1 MSNELFVELSDD
13 QQEVVTGGEATL
25 ALYNATDFTKD
36 SVFGASASFS
46 TPYGAA
52 AASDGGAQ
60 HINSNSYSALLAAA
74 S

>member
-13 QQEVVTGGEATL
+13 QQEVVTGGAATL
-25 ALYNATDFTKD
+25 ALFNASDFTKD
-36 SVFGASASFS
+36 TVFGSSASLS
-46 TPYGAA
+46 GPDGAV

-60 HINSNSYSALLAAA
+60 HINSNSYSALFATA

>member
-1 MSNELFVELSDD
+1 MSNELFVELSDG

-25 ALYNATDFTKD
+25 ALFNASDFTQD
-36 SVFGASASFS
+36 TVFGSSASLS
-46 TPYGAA
+46 GPGGAA

-60 HINSNSYSALLAAA
+60 HINSRSLSALLATA

>member
-1 MSNELFVELSDD
+1 LFVELSDD

-36 SVFGASASFS
+36 SVFGSSVS
-46 TPYGAA
+46 LSGPGGAV

-60 HINSNSYSALLAAA
+60 HINSRSLSTLLATA